1 MRRRGERGFMLLE
14 VLVLVMVI
22 LACLASVRMLDRAAQ
37 LNAADGAR
45 SQALFIAREE
55 LERLNYL
62 GANGRLTA
70 GTYSYLGDASDV
82 QVGAVSYTPEATV
95 TADGDVYMARVVVA
109 WEAPTTRGSV
119 ELEGRVRNEN
129 AAVSGA
135 Q

>member
-1 MRRRGERGFMLLE
+1 MRRRGEHGFMLLE

-62 GANGRLTA
+62 GANGRLAA

-82 QVGAVSYTPEATV
+82 RVGAVSYSPEATV
-95 TADGDVYMARVVVA
+95 TADGDVYMARVVVV

-119 ELEGRVRNEN
+119 ELEGRVRNE
-129 AAVSGA
+129 AVVSGSR
-135 Q
+135 